1 MAHVIITKRFDY
13 RVPNAKSLTVKTFVP
28 GSDPV
33 TVTRAE
39 YDALME
45 ANAAVEYKDKVNRNA
60 D

>member
-1 MAHVIITKRFDY
+1 MTHVIITKRFDY
-13 RVPNAKSLTVKTFVP
+13 QVPNAKSLTVKTFVP
-28 GSDPV
+28 SSDPV

-45 ANAAVEYKDKVNRNA
+45 ASAAVEHKGKVNRNA